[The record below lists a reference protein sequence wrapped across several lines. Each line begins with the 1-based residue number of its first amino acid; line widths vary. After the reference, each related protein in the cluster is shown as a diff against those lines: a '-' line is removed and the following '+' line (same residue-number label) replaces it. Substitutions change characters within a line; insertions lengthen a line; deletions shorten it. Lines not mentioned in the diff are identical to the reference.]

1 MDLDSP
7 DGHTHHGLSLL
18 MTIKDM
24 NNLTR
29 LILLVNHIHIV
40 LMGMH
45 TKGSH
50 PVSLIG
56 MVVLGYIFM

>member
-1 MDLDSP
+1 
-7 DGHTHHGLSLL
+7 
-18 MTIKDM
+18 MTMEDM

-29 LILLVNHIHIV
+29 LILLVHHIHIA

-50 PVSLIG
+50 PASLIS
-56 MVVLGYIFM
+56 MVVLGYIFR